1 MKKDKYSIII
11 IDDEALCIN
20 NLCQSLKELEK
31 FEIIGIE
38 QKPEVGEKLILK
50 KRPDLLFID
59 VEMPHITG
67 IQLVQSIKDKV
78 DWNMQVVFYT
88 AYDKYLL
95 EALRTS
101 AFDYLLKPYK
111 EEDFK
116 TVINRFLEYVENKDN
131 TSSFKAQVSD
141 LYSHKDVRFLITTIR
156 GYQMINIKD
165 VGYFEYNPIKR
176 LWYIALKG
184 KLVNIKRGI
193 TSNDILQLSN
203 NFVQVNQHQII
214 NAEYLDTIEG
224 KKCLLS
230 APFENKPFVI
240 SRKYQENVEDHFFMI

>member
-1 MKKDKYSIII
+1 MKKEKYSVVI
-11 IDDEALCIN
+11 IDDEELCIN
-20 NLCQSLKELEK
+20 NVCKSLRGMNK
-31 FEIIGIE
+31 FEIVGTE
-38 QKPEVGEKLILK
+38 RKPEIGKNLILK
-50 KRPDLLFID
+50 THPDLLFID

-67 IQLVQSIKDKV
+67 LQLVQSIKDKV

-111 EEDFK
+111 EEEFQ
-116 TVINRFLEYVENKDN
+116 TVMNRFLEYTQNEHNGN
-131 TSSFKAQVSD
+131 SFKAQVSD

-156 GYQMINIKD
+156 GYQMIDIKD
-165 VGYFEYNPIKR
+165 VGYFEYNAIKR
-176 LWYIALKG
+176 LWYIALQD
-184 KLVNIKRGI
+184 KLVNIKRGV

-214 NAEYLDTIEG
+214 NAEYLDTIES

-230 APFENKPFVI
+230 PPFENKPFLI
-240 SRKYQENVEDHFFMI
+240 SRKYQENVEDHFYMI

>member
-1 MKKDKYSIII
+1 MNKDKYSIAI

-20 NLCQSLKELEK
+20 SLCHSLKDMDK
-31 FEIIGIE
+31 FEVVGTE
-38 QKPEVGEKLILK
+38 QKPETGKKLILK
-50 KRPDLLFID
+50 SRPDLLFID

-67 IQLVQSIKDKV
+67 LQLVQSIKEKV

-111 EEDFK
+111 EEEFQI
-116 TVINRFLEYVENKDN
+116 VMSRFLEYAKSKDN
-131 TSSFKAQVSD
+131 PSSFKAQVSD

-156 GYQMINIKD
+156 GYQMIDIKD

-176 LWYIALKG
+176 LWCVALKG

-203 NFVQVNQHQII
+203 NFLQVNQHQII
-214 NAEYLDTIEG
+214 NAEYLDTIES

-230 APFENKPFVI
+230 APFENSPFTI
-240 SRKYQENVEDHFFMI
+240 SRKYQENIEDHFFMI